1 MEQMLD
7 LITLKKAL
15 QIDIEKN
22 DSFIKGLIQSYIKEN
37 DKDDL
42 FQFYK
47 LKTYLAKN
55 GISTIEIQQI
65 VLLLEVEGAKQTFL
79 QNNVSN
85 NDIQRFIKK
94 AQQISGL
101 KTETILKIMD
111 YLLQE
116 TKLSKG
122 IYRNSDLENLRKQGY
137 VAYSIPYSIYV
148 SEIVKIKVKME
159 KQQYEEALQ
168 LTTSL
173 LETNIAEVKYLHA
186 ECLKHCSKQVDN
198 NFILKLEKEA
208 ADGGYAL
215 AALDVANYYYS
226 IQEYALAYEY
236 YMGYGAPLLSNDQRK
251 KVTNIENIKIYNNRL
266 WHNCLWIE
274 VLIILTLVLSCFGK
288 LYSSYLPLGIMIILW
303 TIFVLY
309 YKRAFLKNVN
319 PYDINYSYIL
329 FLVIPWVIYMMTRI
343 IF

>member
-1 MEQMLD
+1 MEKMLD
-7 LITLKKAL
+7 LTTLKKAL
-15 QIDIEKN
+15 QIDVEKN
-22 DSFIKGLIQSYIKEN
+22 DSLIKGLIQSYMTEN

-42 FQFYK
+42 FRFFK
-47 LKTYLAKN
+47 LETYLAKN
-55 GISTIEIQQI
+55 GVSTIEIQQI
-65 VLLLEVEGAKQTFL
+65 VLLLEVEGAKQIFL

-101 KTETILKIMD
+101 NTETILKIMD

-122 IYRNSDLENLRKQGY
+122 IYRYSDLENLTKQNHI
-137 VAYSIPYSIYV
+137 AYSIPYSIYV

-173 LETNIAEVKYLHA
+173 LETNIVEVKYLHA
-186 ECLKHCSKQVDN
+186 ECLKYCNQQADHD
-198 NFILKLEKEA
+198 FILKLEKEA

-215 AALDVANYYYS
+215 AALDVADYYYS
-226 IQEYALAYEY
+226 IQEYALAYYY
-236 YMGYGAPLLSNDQRK
+236 YMGYGAPLLSVKQRK
-251 KVTNIENIKIYNNRL
+251 KVTNIENLKIYNLNL
-266 WHNCLWIE
+266 WKNCLWIE
-274 VLIILTLVLSCFGK
+274 ALIILTLIMSFFGT
-288 LYSSYLPLGIMIILW
+288 LYPSYLYLGVIVIAW
-303 TIFVLY
+303 TVFVLY
-309 YKRAFLKNVN
+309 YQKAILKNVN
-319 PYDINYSYIL
+319 PYDVNYSYIL
-329 FLVIPWVIYMMTRI
+329 FLVLPWVIYMLTRI